1 MAERSGELKGI
12 RRVLGWNQEEMARLL
27 GISCRA
33 LQSYEQGWRPLPIRV
48 QQALAL
54 LLYLHHRRHNRKPA
68 PCWRVRKC
76 PLAQRRRCAV
86 YHLRAGDVCW
96 MIAGGRCET
105 AKSMT
110 TCRACPVMLVWWP
123 DALAQPAVQVGGVR

>member
-1 MAERSGELKGI
+1 MAERAGELKGI

-33 LQSYEQGWRPLPIRV
+33 LQSYEQGWRPLPLRV

-54 LLYLHHRRHNRKPA
+54 LVYLHYRRNNRKPA
-68 PCWRVRKC
+68 PCWRVRRC
-76 PLAQRRRCAV
+76 PAAERRRCPV
-86 YHLRAGDVCW
+86 HQLRAGDVCW

-105 AKSMT
+105 NKSMT
-110 TCRACPVMLVWWP
+110 TCRACPVMRVWWP
-123 DALAQPAVQVGGVR
+123 DAPTPPGTPTAATR